1 MKFLLSAIW
10 KKEFWL
16 GDDKVKNLLLI
27 AYLDLKESI
36 RAKWFIVYSLVFG
49 GMIALFFIAGVTQSQ
64 VMGFSG
70 LSRLLLMYIQVT
82 IVILPIFILITTVR
96 SISGDRDTHILE
108 YMLSFPISLKQYY
121 WGKILGR
128 FITVFLPVFFAMVFA
143 IIYGVFIGADIPW
156 DIFILYT
163 GLLFS
168 LTSAFLGIAFFISS
182 FVKTSEI
189 ALGISFFIW
198 IFLLAFLDIA
208 LISLMMQNRFD
219 ESLIITIALLNPME
233 IFRVAAISLFDPSLT
248 VMGPVAFYILDT
260 FKQTIFVLI
269 SIAYP
274 IILGLV
280 FAFLGYFIFAKKDLV

>member
-1 MKFLLSAIW
+1 M
-10 KKEFWL
+10 
-16 GDDKVKNLLLI
+16 KNLMLI

-36 RAKWFIVYSLVFG
+36 RAKWFVVYSLVFG

-96 SISGDRDTHILE
+96 SISGDRDNHILE

-128 FITVFLPVFFAMVFA
+128 FITVFLPVFFAMFLA
-143 IIYGVFIGADIPW
+143 IIYGATIGASIPW
-156 DIFILYT
+156 EIFFLYS
-163 GLLFS
+163 GLLFALS
-168 LTSAFLGIAFFISS
+168 SAFLGIAFFISS
-182 FVKTSEI
+182 FVKSSEV

-198 IFLLAFLDIA
+198 IFLLAFIDIA
-208 LISLMMQNRFD
+208 LISLMMQNRFE
-219 ESLIITIALLNPME
+219 ESMIIAIALLNPME
-233 IFRVAAISLFDPSLT
+233 IFRVAAISLFDPELT

-260 FKQTIFVLI
+260 FKQSVFVMF
-269 SIAYP
+269 SILYP
-274 IILGLV
+274 VVLGLGFAV
-280 FAFLGYFIFAKKDLV
+280 FGYKIFSKKDLV